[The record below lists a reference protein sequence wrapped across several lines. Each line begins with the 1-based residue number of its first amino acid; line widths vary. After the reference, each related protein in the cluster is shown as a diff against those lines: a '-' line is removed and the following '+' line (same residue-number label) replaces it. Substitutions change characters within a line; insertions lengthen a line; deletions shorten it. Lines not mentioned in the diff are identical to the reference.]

1 MPLLTK
7 EKFES
12 LAKFKNSPC
21 ISIYMPTHRA
31 GKDVLEEKDKIQ
43 LKSQWKK
50 IYEQLKEKKIST
62 DKIDEL
68 GKPVEQLLED
78 KNFWRHQSDGL
89 AIFIGHNFFEKFSV
103 PVNFEPM
110 AHISDIFYLKP
121 LVPLFTGDGR
131 FYILSL
137 QMDRVQLFEATK
149 YDINEL
155 NIEEMVPS
163 QLEDRVGF
171 DYEEKNSKHQSV
183 AQGASVSHGYGG
195 AERDR
200 KNEFLRFFRAV
211 DKGLHPLLREEKAP
225 LIVSC
230 QDYLFPIYQ
239 EANTYQHLYDKC
251 VPGNPSDFENRKALH
266 QKAWEQI
273 EPYFDKEKEQK
284 MHQFREFNPGRTSK
298 NIKEIIP
305 AIFEG
310 KVDTLFLQDK
320 EDLWGNYNP
329 DMASVEITDNS
340 NGHGKL
346 SLMNL
351 AAVKVIEQGGTVY
364 LVDQAFMPDMSSKMN
379 AVYRYSK

>member
-163 QLEDRVGF
+163 RLEDRVGF
-171 DYEEKNSKHQSV
+171 DY
-183 AQGASVSHGYGG
+183 
-195 AERDR
+195 
-200 KNEFLRFFRAV
+200 
-211 DKGLHPLLREEKAP
+211 
-225 LIVSC
+225 
-230 QDYLFPIYQ
+230 
-239 EANTYQHLYDKC
+239 
-251 VPGNPSDFENRKALH
+251 
-266 QKAWEQI
+266 
-273 EPYFDKEKEQK
+273 
-284 MHQFREFNPGRTSK
+284 
-298 NIKEIIP
+298 
-305 AIFEG
+305 
-310 KVDTLFLQDK
+310 
-320 EDLWGNYNP
+320 
-329 DMASVEITDNS
+329 
-340 NGHGKL
+340 
-346 SLMNL
+346 
-351 AAVKVIEQGGTVY
+351 
-364 LVDQAFMPDMSSKMN
+364 
-379 AVYRYSK
+379 